1 MANTALTYQSS
12 FGITFTVVPQV
23 GVAWTGITFPQVF
36 GDIPFGWTCA
46 ISSITKSGATIT
58 VTPATT
64 FQSLKLRILASQG
77 DRLQIFPLSY
87 VNLAPSPDRVIVSVP
102 FDYNNLVQ
110 FDSTNTPL
118 EVLVT
123 TFLAGFT
130 TKSAV
135 VQISQFLAVAFF
147 KDGSYTSADGA
158 QPFSSIYGASGTFT
172 DTGNLMLV
180 KTIPR

>member
-23 GVAWTGITFPQVF
+23 GVAWTGITFPQVYS
-36 GDIPFGWTCA
+36 DIPFGWTCA

-87 VNLAPSPDRVIVSVP
+87 VNSPSTNREIVSVP
-102 FDYNNLVQ
+102 FDYSNLVQ
-110 FDSTNTPL
+110 FDSTNPPL

-130 TKSAV
+130 TNSSFS
-135 VQISQFLAVAFF
+135 QISQFLAVAFF
-147 KDGSYTSADGA
+147 RGGSYTSTDGA
-158 QPFSSIYGASGTFT
+158 QPF
-172 DTGNLMLV
+172 
-180 KTIPR
+180 